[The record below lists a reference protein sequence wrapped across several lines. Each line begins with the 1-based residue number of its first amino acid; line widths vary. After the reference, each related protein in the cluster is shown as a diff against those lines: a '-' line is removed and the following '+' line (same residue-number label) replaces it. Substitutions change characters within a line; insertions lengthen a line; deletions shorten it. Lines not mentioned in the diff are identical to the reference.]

1 MPAADIPMSEWV
13 GTGEN
18 IAGGV
23 LVSPYVIYFEFY
35 MLVTEY
41 F

>member
-1 MPAADIPMSEWV
+1 MAAADISMSEWV

-23 LVSPYVIYFEFY
+23 LVGPCHLF
-35 MLVTEY
+35 
-41 F
+41 